1 MCQQTE
7 SILFRWKFCK
17 QIKMLFYNHFLVHKL
32 LYVCCG
38 REKKLNPWMQLEI
51 LSIFRTFLQA
61 TNFKN
66 FIRTSLAYVMHML
79 CFRKKHMRKLNI
91 WHMISDVYFHLRKD
105 SLRQKC
111 PKTEFFLVRSFPH
124 SDWIRRDTSHPDS
137 DRMRENT
144 DQKKL
149 CIWTLFTL
157 WLRISL

>member
-1 MCQQTE
+1 MCWQTE

-51 LSIFRTFLQA
+51 LSVFRTFLQA

-144 DQKKL
+144 DLKKL

>member
-51 LSIFRTFLQA
+51 LSVFRTFLQA

>member
-1 MCQQTE
+1 
-7 SILFRWKFCK
+7 
-17 QIKMLFYNHFLVHKL
+17 MLFYNHFLVHEL

-51 LSIFRTFLQA
+51 LSVFRTFLQA

-91 WHMISDVYFHLRKD
+91 WHISDVYFHLRKD
-105 SLRQKC
+105 SLREKC
-111 PKTEFFLVRSFPH
+111 PKPEFFLVRIFPH
-124 SDWIRRDTSHPDS
+124 SDWIRRDTSHPYS

-149 CIWTLFTL
+149 SIWTLSHCDWELVYSWTL
-157 WLRISL
+157 FIDAN